1 MLPATGRSVAFLVL
15 VRNHFVASNWL
26 RVTLYRVPSG
36 VKSKEKNKSYRNN
49 TQVLGTIILTCIIYR
64 SGYMGRK
71 KFQYFF

>member
-36 VKSKEKNKSYRNN
+36 VKSKKKNNAYRNN
-49 TQVLGTIILTCIIYR
+49 KQVLGSNIKQTCIPR
-64 SGYMGRK
+64 PG
-71 KFQYFF
+71 